1 MSKTKDVVID
11 DQNKQQ
17 NQESDFAK
25 AVSDLQEH
33 VSLETL
39 DQLHSACHEAIEQL
53 QGDMRLPEAAKRYD
67 ILSHILTV
75 ELVAFKAYARKYTK
89 QQTSNK

>member
-1 MSKTKDVVID
+1 MSKMKNVVID
-11 DQNKQQ
+11 DQNNQK
-17 NQESDFAK
+17 QESDFAK

-39 DQLHSACHEAIEQL
+39 DRLHTACHEAIAQL
-53 QGDMRLPEAAKRYD
+53 QIDMRLPEAAGRYA

-75 ELVAFKAYARKYTK
+75 ELVAFKAYARKYTE
-89 QQTSNK
+89 QQNENK